1 MILILY
7 FELTAVL
14 PFRPVPAF
22 LPKLCPMNSAA
33 EKNVVRFD
41 LWLDKAFDARLA
53 GESAV
58 HLQICA
64 ADGADDKAWAALAK
78 AHVYQISAAKDELP
92 KRWVAGAELL
102 ERCPS
107 LLCVS
112 SSGAGYDTVDVP
124 ACTRAGVAVVNQAG
138 GNAASVAEHALGLLL
153 AVSRRIVESDR
164 RLRSEQGFPRE
175 DVMGHEIGGK
185 VIGLVGLGHTGKRV
199 AALAHAF
206 GMKVLAT
213 DPYLERKEI
222 IRLGAKP
229 VSLDE
234 LLAESDVVS
243 LHCPRNPE
251 TMRMI
256 DANAFARMKRG
267 SIFITTARGGIHD
280 ESALLQA
287 LQSGQIA
294 GAGLDVWDT
303 EPPPLDHPLLKLRQ
317 VVATFHTAGVTHEA
331 RRNVAAMA
339 AEQIVGLLNGEK
351 PPRLVNPEV
360 WPAYVER
367 FQKVMGK
374 AVLPTTAMAPPQS

>member
-1 MILILY
+1 
-7 FELTAVL
+7 
-14 PFRPVPAF
+14 
-22 LPKLCPMNSAA
+22 MNPAA

-41 LWLDKAFDARLA
+41 LWLDGVFDARLA
-53 GESAV
+53 QQPDV
-58 HLQICA
+58 RLQICA
-64 ADGADDKAWAALAK
+64 ANGDEDKAWAALAS

-92 KRWVAGAELL
+92 QRWVANTELL
-102 ERCPS
+102 KRAPS

-138 GNAASVAEHALGLLL
+138 GNAASVAELALGLLL

-185 VIGLVGLGHTGKRV
+185 VIGIVGLGHTGRRV

-206 GMKVLAT
+206 GMKVLAA
-213 DPYLERKEI
+213 DPYLDSGEI
-222 IRLGAKP
+222 IRRGATP
-229 VSLDE
+229 ASLDD
-234 LLAESDVVS
+234 LLAQSDVVS

-256 DANAFARMKRG
+256 NARAFGRMKAG

-287 LQSGQIA
+287 LQSGHLA

-303 EPPPLDHPLLKLRQ
+303 EPPPLDHPLLKLKQ

-331 RRNVAAMA
+331 RRNVAFMA
-339 AEQIVGLLNGEK
+339 AEQIIGLLDGEK

-360 WPAYVER
+360 WPAYVKR

-374 AVLPTTAMAPPQS
+374 AAQQSMHAAAPQS